1 MPFMKEYPIIYL
13 GGIDMENIITNQEM
27 ENMRNEINEIYLLA
41 VRLDRIMDNSDN
53 RRMIVMDIKE
63 KTDKIAAAISE
74 RISNW

>member
-1 MPFMKEYPIIYL
+1 
-13 GGIDMENIITNQEM
+13 MENIITNQEM

-63 KTDKIAAAISE
+63 KSDKIAAAISE
-74 RISNW
+74 RISN